1 MREKCFILLSI
12 DKFFDAL
19 KLVPTPCGRGRF
31 SIQIL
36 SAHCLK
42 EIKIEEKNPSSFPP
56 TPPAGKPSYPSPLNR
71 AGFRFWLGRFSFSF
85 MILAFVLAWQGA
97 SGRLDIH
104 PVVLWASVFALV
116 LVGLM
121 GVRERHG

>member
-1 MREKCFILLSI
+1 
-12 DKFFDAL
+12 
-19 KLVPTPCGRGRF
+19 
-31 SIQIL
+31 
-36 SAHCLK
+36 
-42 EIKIEEKNPSSFPP
+42 
-56 TPPAGKPSYPSPLNR
+56 
-71 AGFRFWLGRFSFSF
+71 

-97 SGRLDIH
+97 SGKLEIH